1 MYTRRQTCYTSTN
14 NHNGFKMGK
23 LIVANWKMHFTVG
36 EASLFLHKLQETVPT
51 YRDVE
56 AVLCPNMLTVQSLS
70 LQVDRRKFKLGA
82 QNCYFQ
88 DEGSFTG
95 EVSANMLRSL
105 VSYVIA
111 GHSERRHIFGERDRE
126 IAQKVQAIIRNNLR
140 PILCVGETKHER
152 TDGETAQVIHDQVV
166 AGMANVTSEE
176 AERVV
181 IAYEPVWAIGT
192 GDFAKVDDAAQAA
205 KLIRKH
211 VDAMFGRKA
220 AAKIQVLYGGSVDA
234 DNAGS
239 YLAAEGIDGLLI
251 GGASLK
257 AQAFGSI
264 IKRAH
269 ELQTV

>member
-1 MYTRRQTCYTSTN
+1 
-14 NHNGFKMGK
+14 MGK
-23 LIVANWKMHFTVG
+23 LIVANWKMYFTVG

-56 AVLCPNMLTVQSLS
+56 AVLCPNMLTLQSLS

-82 QNCYFQ
+82 QNCYYQ
-88 DEGSFTG
+88 DEGAFTG
-95 EVSANMLRSL
+95 EVSASMLRSL
-105 VSYVIA
+105 VNYVIV
-111 GHSERRHIFGERDRE
+111 GHSNRRHIFGEDNKL
-126 IAQKVQAIIRNNLR
+126 IALKVQAVLRNNLR

-152 TDGETAQVIHDQVV
+152 SEGETNQVLHDQVTS
-166 AGMANVTSEE
+166 GLANVTSNEVE
-176 AERVV
+176 NVI

-192 GDFAKVDDAAQAA
+192 GDFAKVDDASQAA
-205 KLIRKH
+205 KQIRKH

-220 AAKIQVLYGGSVDA
+220 ASRIQILYGGSVDG

-239 YLAAEGIDGLLI
+239 YLAAEDIDGLLI

-257 AQAFGSI
+257 AQTFANI

-269 ELQTV
+269 ELQAI